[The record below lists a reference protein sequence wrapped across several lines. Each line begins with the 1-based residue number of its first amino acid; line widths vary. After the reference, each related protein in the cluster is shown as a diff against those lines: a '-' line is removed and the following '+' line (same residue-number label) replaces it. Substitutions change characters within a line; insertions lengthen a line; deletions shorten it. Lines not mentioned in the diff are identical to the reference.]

1 MLTRNLKNNNTN
13 SDNNNDNVEG
23 EIEKAGAHNIFTF
36 LLLIVVSVLTYNYL
50 RETNLSYSWVLDF
63 TFILYLTMT
72 VILGTNE

>member
-50 RETNLSYSWVLDF
+50 GETNLSYFWVLHF
-63 TFILYLTMT
+63 KSKTFMT
-72 VILGTNE
+72 IILGTNK

>member
-36 LLLIVVSVLTYNYL
+36 LLLIVVSVLTYHYL
-50 RETNLSYSWVLDF
+50 GETSLSYFWVSDF
-63 TFILYLTMT
+63 NFISYYDDPIGYT
-72 VILGTNE
+72 

>member
-36 LLLIVVSVLTYNYL
+36 LLLIVVSVLMYNYL
-50 RETNLSYSWVLDF
+50 GETNLSYFWVLHYTF
-63 TFILYLTMT
+63 LHFILDDYT
-72 VILGTNE
+72 GYK